1 MIWHVKTGLKGIAL
15 TGRLARVLFTA
26 VVGCGSA
33 FAEDVKAFDANAYP
47 AGVQKI
53 LQSAR
58 DECKAEGGGEVQF
71 AADTVRMLDLTGPG
85 RNDYIIDLRNVEC
98 PGREGAYCGT
108 GGCELS
114 IVATLPVV
122 GTRLVFQQQV
132 RDYEVLPGSGA
143 RTIRF
148 TLHGG
153 YCGGHGNPSCIKTH
167 RITSQPFKFT
177 MPK

>member
-1 MIWHVKTGLKGIAL
+1 MICHVKTGPKGMAL

-26 VVGCGSA
+26 VVTCGSA
-33 FAEDVKAFDANAYP
+33 SAEDVKAFDADAYP

-58 DECKAEGGGEVQF
+58 DECKAEGGGEAQF
-71 AADTVRMLDLTGPG
+71 AADTVRTLDLTGAG
-85 RNDYIIDLRNVEC
+85 RNDFIIDLRNAEC
-98 PGREGAYCGT
+98 PGRKGAYCGT

-114 IVATLPVV
+114 IVVMLPV
-122 GTRLVFQQQV
+122 GTTRLVFEQQV
-132 RDYEVLPGSGA
+132 RDYEILCGSGA
-143 RTIRF
+143 RNIRF

-153 YCGGHGNPSCIKTH
+153 YCGGHGNPSCIKNH